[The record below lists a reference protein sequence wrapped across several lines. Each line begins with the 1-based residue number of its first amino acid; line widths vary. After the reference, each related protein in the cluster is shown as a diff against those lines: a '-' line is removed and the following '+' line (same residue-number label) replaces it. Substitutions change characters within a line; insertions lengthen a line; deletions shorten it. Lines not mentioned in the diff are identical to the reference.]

1 MDRITPK
8 IYMPPSGRNLTQ
20 KGNSNTKSDET
31 RPSEIASIAT
41 PTLSIP
47 LKTINRRKERS
58 NTSSIFLASEDS
70 SHLMWIV
77 EPSSLTR
84 KKELKKT
91 KIKNQI
97 HRQNTEESEIGRE
110 NRDSD
115 YELFS
120 EEISA
125 IDHRVSFSFKEIQDT
140 LMLIKTQIKLNQTL
154 SFLHHDQSKRIQ
166 RIMNYLKPAPT
177 SQVRCCGCSLF

>member
-1 MDRITPK
+1 MKP
-8 IYMPPSGRNLTQ
+8 
-20 KGNSNTKSDET
+20 DET
-31 RPSEIASIAT
+31 RPSEVTSIAT

-47 LKTINRRKERS
+47 LKTINRRKEKS

-70 SHLMWIV
+70 SHLMCII

-84 KKELKKT
+84 KKELKKI
-91 KIKNQI
+91 KVKNQT
-97 HRQNTEESEIGRE
+97 HKQNTEESGVEREIG
-110 NRDSD
+110 NSD
-115 YELFS
+115 YEMFS

-125 IDHRVSFSFKEIQDT
+125 IDHRASFSFKEAQDT
-140 LMLIKTQIKLNQTL
+140 LMLLKTQIKLSQTL

-177 SQVRCCGCSLF
+177 PTSQGRCCGCFLF